1 MKKLYIAK
9 DYYDDIVGVVLGE
22 SKEFV
27 DVFYQGRNEFPHSI
41 EEIDIAKL
49 DEYPKVLTLITSEE
63 VNVNDL
69 DRFKKIRICKR
80 GA

>member
-9 DYYDDIVGVVLGE
+9 DYHGYIVGVVLGE
-22 SKEFV
+22 SREFV
-27 DVFYQGRNEFPHSI
+27 DVFYQGRGEFPHSI

-49 DEYPKVLTLITSEE
+49 DEWPKVLTLITSEE
-63 VNVNDL
+63 VSVCDL
-69 DRFKKIRICKR
+69 DQYGKVRKCKR